1 MSKQQDELNP
11 YMFRAYDIRGTVGE
25 DITEATAERLGKA
38 YGTYLPFRT
47 VRPALQGQSN
57 RRSRTGLPKPSVAV
71 GRDNRTSSPC
81 LQQSFIMGAK
91 STGCEIFDLGLA
103 LSPMLYFAVCYWGL
117 DGGVNVTGSHNP
129 VTYNGFKLTL
139 ADAVPIAEEQ
149 IQEIRRIANAKAFPS
164 GQGSVTAR
172 SITEDYV
179 RELASRVKI
188 ARRMKVVVDTR
199 NGTASLF
206 SPRIIR
212 EAGCEVI
219 GLHTES
225 DGTFPNGVPDPEVEA
240 NVEDLRKAVIAEKAD
255 LGIAFDGD
263 GDRMGVVDEKGERHE
278 ADEVLMILAR
288 DFLTR
293 HPGERVMMDVKSSR
307 LLVQDIE
314 NHGGRPVMFKTG
326 HSLIKNEMREKGIL
340 LAGEVSGH
348 IFFKENYYGFDDATL
363 GALRLL
369 EAVSK
374 RDIPVSAHWAD
385 LPRVYK
391 TSELKA
397 ECPDDQK
404 FQIVSEVAAYFKSR
418 YPKSLDIDGI
428 RVELPEG
435 WGLVRPSNTN
445 PYLTLR
451 FEAESQEAF
460 EKIRQEIY
468 SRLSQYKAVRL
479 P

>member
-1 MSKQQDELNP
+1 MSKDELNP

-25 DITEATAERLGKA
+25 DLTEAAAERLGKA
-38 YGTYLPFRT
+38 YGTYLR
-47 VRPALQGQSN
+47 QC
-57 RRSRTGLPKPSVAV
+57 TGLEKPTIAV

-81 LQQSFIMGAK
+81 LQQAFIAGAK
-91 STGCEIFDLGLA
+91 STGCQVFDLGLS

-129 VTYNGFKLTL
+129 VTYNGLKLTR
-139 ADAVPIAEEQ
+139 ADAVPIAEEE
-149 IQEIRRIANAKAFPS
+149 IQEIRRIANSNAFLQ
-164 GQGSVTAR
+164 GEGSVTQR
-172 SITEDYV
+172 SISEDYA
-179 RELASRVKI
+179 RELLSRVNI

-212 EAGCEVI
+212 DAGCEVI

-225 DGTFPNGVPDPEVEA
+225 DGTFPHGVPDPEVEA
-240 NVEDLRKAVIAEKAD
+240 NVEDLRKAVLAEGAD
-255 LGIAFDGD
+255 IGIAFDGD
-263 GDRMGVVDEKGERHE
+263 GDRLGVVDEKGVRHE

-314 NHGGRPVMFKTG
+314 KHGGKPYMFKTG
-326 HSLIKNEMREKGIL
+326 HSLIKKEMREKGIL

-348 IFFKENYYGFDDATL
+348 LFFKENYYGFDDATL

-374 RDIPVSAHWAD
+374 HNIPVSAHWAD

-397 ECPDDQK
+397 DCADDQK
-404 FQIVSEVAAYFKSR
+404 FRIVSEVAAYFKAR
-418 YPKSLDIDGI
+418 YPESLDIDGI
-428 RVELPEG
+428 RVELPDG
-435 WGLVRPSNTN
+435 WGLIRPSNTN

-451 FEAESQEAF
+451 FEALSREAF
-460 EKIRQEIY
+460 EEIRKQIY
-468 SRLSQYKAVRL
+468 AKLSEYKAVRL